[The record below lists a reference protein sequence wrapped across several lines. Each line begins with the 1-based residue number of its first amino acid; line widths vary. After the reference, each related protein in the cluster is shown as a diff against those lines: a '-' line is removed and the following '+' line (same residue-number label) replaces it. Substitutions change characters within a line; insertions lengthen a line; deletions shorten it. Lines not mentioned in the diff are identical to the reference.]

1 MHKANITVSAPTPIE
16 GEHAEIS
23 YVEQNLTNGAEKE
36 ATRQLVGYLL
46 STQKR
51 SLAHLQIAKSYEV
64 NHICRCHILCRII
77 WNWLLL
83 PKLAKKWFTFWVLD
97 KTHTAMGG
105 RLLKQWL
112 ARPLLN
118 MDEINHR
125 EEMVQALLDGYFT
138 RENAVDALKGVTT
151 GAFNWSNCFW

>member
-23 YVEQNLTNGAEKE
+23 YVEQNLTNKAEKE

-64 NHICRCHILCRII
+64 NQYLQMSHTVQNNLE
-77 WNWLLL
+77 LVASA
-83 PKLAKKWFTFWVLD
+83 KTGKKWARFSGFLIKLIRQWV
-97 KTHTAMGG
+97 
-105 RLLKQWL
+105 
-112 ARPLLN
+112 
-118 MDEINHR
+118 
-125 EEMVQALLDGYFT
+125 
-138 RENAVDALKGVTT
+138 GVCL
-151 GAFNWSNCFW
+151 SNG